1 MPTKVEK
8 DSLSGVDTT
17 GHEWDG
23 IQELNNPLPKWWLY
37 VFYVCVAFSLGYWV
51 LYPAI
56 PLGKSYTGGI
66 LGYSQRDVVLADIA
80 TARAAQGAYRA
91 KIDKASFEQIEAD
104 PDLLSFAIAGGR
116 SAFAENC
123 SACHGAGGAGGKGF
137 PILADDDRLWGGK
150 ADDIHTTLL
159 HGVRSPV
166 DGDTR
171 LSEMPKFGVDKLL
184 TAAQID
190 EVTEYI
196 LSFTGRDTNKA
207 AATNGATVFAENCVA
222 CHGEKGEGIR
232 EVGAPRLNDNIWLY
246 GGDKKTLVETVTYA
260 RAGVMPAWGGRLD
273 PITVKQLAVYV
284 HTLGGGEK

>member
-37 VFYVCVAFSLGYWV
+37 VFYACVAWALVYWV

-56 PLGKSYTGGI
+56 PLGKTYTAGL
-66 LGYSQRDVVLADIA
+66 LGYSQRDTVVADIA
-80 TARAAQGAYRA
+80 KAREAQGAYRA
-91 KIDKASFEQIEAD
+91 KIEKASFEQIEAD
-104 PDLLSFAIAGGR
+104 PDLVRFAMAGGR
-116 SAFAENC
+116 AAFAENC
-123 SACHGAGGAGGKGF
+123 SACHGSGGSGGKGF
-137 PILADDDRLWGGK
+137 PVLADDDWLWGGK

-159 HGVRSPV
+159 HGIRST
-166 DGDTR
+166 DADAR
-171 LSEMPKFGVDKLL
+171 ISEMPKFGAENLL
-184 TAAQID
+184 TVAQID
-190 EVTEYI
+190 EVTEHV
-196 LSFTGRDTNKA
+196 LSFTGREADKA
-207 AATNGATVFAENCVA
+207 KAGRGATVFAENCAA
-222 CHGEKGEGIR
+222 CHGEKGEGMR

-260 RAGVMPAWGGRLD
+260 RAGVMPAWGARLD
-273 PITVKQLAVYV
+273 PITIKQLAVYV